1 MLGSLYVLL
10 ELVTYNFTDGV
21 PPTAKSAPIDALLD
35 TVSVLLIV
43 CAPVR
48 ANVDPL
54 NVRLPLS
61 SISPEAPAITTRLF
75 VRSDTLRLLT
85 VALLETLSV
94 PPTLRLVP
102 T

>member
-1 MLGSLYVLL
+1 MLTSRYLFDEL
-10 ELVTYNFTDGV
+10 EPIMLSSPLRVT
-21 PPTAKSAPIDALLD
+21 SAPIDALFE

-54 NVRLPLS
+54 NVRLALS

-85 VALLETLSV
+85 VVLIC
-94 PPTLRLVP
+94 
-102 T
+102 

>member
-1 MLGSLYVLL
+1 ML
-10 ELVTYNFTDGV
+10 
-21 PPTAKSAPIDALLD
+21 
-35 TVSVLLIV
+35 
-43 CAPVR
+43 
-48 ANVDPL
+48 PL

-61 SISPEAPAITTRLF
+61 SISPEGPTITTRLF